1 MFNTEASFVMMTSL
15 NGNIF
20 RVTGPLPV
28 RGIHRWPLN
37 SPRKGQ
43 WRGALIFSLINALK
57 SGWVN
62 NRDAGD
68 LRRHRAHYDVIAMNK
83 DLTLSPAC
91 VSLIWYFYTTT
102 GNVWIIPSFWG
113 YVLHVEHVSY
123 VTKNYANPVYSVATI
138 GHQVRW
144 LRWGHPSLFHTA
156 TSLLIWYKMFCV
168 RDISYSLIWMEFI
181 NMFSVYAQ
189 SGTHSRFNW

>member
-1 MFNTEASFVMMTSL
+1 MLNTEASFVMMTSL

-57 SGWVN
+57 SGWAN

-68 LRRHRAHYDVIAMNK
+68 LRRHRAHDDVIAMNK

-91 VSLIWYFYTTT
+91 LSLIWYFYTTT

-123 VTKNYANPVYSVATI
+123 VTENCGQHQWVILSPPSTAPQRPCWRKASQENYCP
-138 GHQVRW
+138 
-144 LRWGHPSLFHTA
+144 
-156 TSLLIWYKMFCV
+156 
-168 RDISYSLIWMEFI
+168 
-181 NMFSVYAQ
+181 YA
-189 SGTHSRFNW
+189 